1 MNLSLARNCL
11 VVLSFACVVGLSG
24 CKVTYYNDGSSV
36 VIYDSEETVLP
47 VTKPE
52 VHSESVTALN
62 KELEI
67 PAYSGKPYAEIN
79 GNKPFFNEYPTD
91 AFENYSDL
99 DKLGRCGVAYA
110 NVCKDIMPTEQ
121 RGQIGSVKP
130 SGWHTIKYNG
140 VINGNY
146 LYNRCHLI
154 AYQLAGENANPK
166 NLITGTRYL
175 NIDGMVPFENK
186 VADHIKKN
194 GGHVLYRVTP
204 IFTGDNLVADGVL
217 MEGYSVEDKGAGVQ
231 FCAFCYNVQPGITID
246 YAITRMSFISVSP
259 LYVSLPEVC
268 GPVRCAGDR
277 PGFR

>member
-1 MNLSLARNCL
+1 MSLSLARNCL
-11 VVLSFACVVGLSG
+11 VALSFSCIVGLSG

-52 VHSESVTALN
+52 VHSESVETLN

-67 PAYSGKPYAEIN
+67 PVYSGKPYAEIN
-79 GNKPFFNEYPTD
+79 DNKPFFNDYPTT

-110 NVCKDIMPTEQ
+110 NVCKEIMPTEQ

-130 SGWHTIKYNG
+130 SGWHTVKYNR

-154 AYQLAGENANPK
+154 AYQIAGENANPK

-204 IFTGDNLVADGVL
+204 IFTGENLVADGVL
-217 MEGYSVEDKGAGVQ
+217 MEGYSVEDNGAGVQ
-231 FCAFCYNVQPGITID
+231 FCVFCYNVQPGIVID
-246 YAITRMSFISVSP
+246 YAT
-259 LYVSLPEVC
+259 
-268 GPVRCAGDR
+268 GDSKLAD
-277 PGFR
+277 

>member
-11 VVLSFACVVGLSG
+11 VALSFACVVGLSG
-24 CKVTYYNDGSSV
+24 CKVTYYNDGNSV

-52 VHSESVTALN
+52 VHSESVTTLN

-79 GNKPFFNEYPTD
+79 GNKPFFNEYSTT

-110 NVCKDIMPTEQ
+110 NVCKEIMPTEQ

-130 SGWHTIKYNG
+130 SGWHTVKYNG

-231 FCAFCYNVQPGITID
+231 FCTFCYNVQPGITID
-246 YAITRMSFISVSP
+246 YAT
-259 LYVSLPEVC
+259 
-268 GPVRCAGDR
+268 GDSKLAD
-277 PGFR
+277 

>member
-1 MNLSLARNCL
+1 MNATRNFLLAMSLSCI
-11 VVLSFACVVGLSG
+11 VGVSG
-24 CKVTYYNDGSSV
+24 CKVTYHNDGSSIV
-36 VIYDSEETVLP
+36 LYDSDEMSSIPKDADTDI
-47 VTKPE
+47 
-52 VHSESVTALN
+52 VHSDEVQSVNAVLD
-62 KELEI
+62 I
-67 PAYSGKPYAEIN
+67 PKYSGKPYAIIN
-79 GNKPFFNEYPTD
+79 NNKPFFNEYSRT

-110 NVCKDIMPTEQ
+110 NICKEIMPTEE

-130 SGWHTIKYNG
+130 SGWHTVKYNG

-186 VADHIKKN
+186 VADHVKKN

-204 IFTGDNLVADGVL
+204 IFTGNNLVADGVL
-217 MEGYSVEDKGAGVQ
+217 IEGYSVEDKGAGVQ
-231 FCAFCYNVQPGITID
+231 FCVFCYNVQPGIIID
-246 YAITRMSFISVSP
+246 YAT
-259 LYVSLPEVC
+259 
-268 GPVRCAGDR
+268 GDSQLAQ
-277 PGFR
+277 